1 MRHVRPL
8 RRKRRS
14 FELISIFFQSVYSL
28 RPLFGHV
35 RLNFSAHVSQS
46 YLFFS
51 KSGHYSF
58 IKKIVNTTPM
68 HNHAREEPS

>member
-46 YLFFS
+46 YLFFFEIRPL
-51 KSGHYSF
+51 F
-58 IKKIVNTTPM
+58 IHKEN
-68 HNHAREEPS
+68 S